1 MRWVNVKTNKMRQK
15 TRMILK
21 DQRGILS
28 WEIDKRNLIQIYL
41 KFLKKKS
48 KTWTRTNILKH
59 KFKKYSEIRKNNNLY
74 KETLEESTGTKESG
88 NEQE

>member
-1 MRWVNVKTNKMRQK
+1 M
-15 TRMILK
+15 
-21 DQRGILS
+21 
-28 WEIDKRNLIQIYL
+28 

-59 KFKKYSEIRKNNNLY
+59 KVKKYSEIRKNSNLY

-88 NEQE
+88 NE